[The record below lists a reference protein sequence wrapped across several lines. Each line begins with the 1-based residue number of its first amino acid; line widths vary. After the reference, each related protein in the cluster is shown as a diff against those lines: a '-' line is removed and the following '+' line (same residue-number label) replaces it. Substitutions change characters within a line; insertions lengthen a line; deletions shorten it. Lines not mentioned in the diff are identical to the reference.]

1 MRGDP
6 LPFADRSS
14 AGRALGQELRQQL
27 ASPVDAAASQHAMPP
42 QVAPLLILGLPR
54 GGVPVA
60 AEVARA
66 LDAPLD
72 VLTARKVG
80 LPQQPEL
87 AIGAVAGDDVV
98 VRDPLAMLPGI
109 VDEATFS
116 LLAHAARAE
125 LRRREQAYR
134 AGRGPLTLA
143 GRTVVLVDDGL
154 ATGATMLAA
163 VRAARRGGATRI
175 IVAVP
180 VASPQ
185 AVSLLAREA
194 DQVIA
199 LRAPVQLASIG
210 QWYDDFSQL
219 DDPSVCALLAGPP
232 PMRRNDRDEAS
243 HR

>member
-14 AGRALGQELRQQL
+14 AGRSLGRELQQQL
-27 ASPVDAAASQHAMPP
+27 ASRADAPP
-42 QVAPLLILGLPR
+42 TQATHGPLLVLGLPR

-87 AIGAVAGDDVV
+87 AIGAVAGEDVV

-109 VDEATFS
+109 VDEATFA

-134 AGRGPLTLA
+134 AGRGPLDLA

-194 DQVIA
+194 DQVVA
-199 LRAPVQLASIG
+199 LRAPAQLTSIG

-219 DDPSVCALLAGPP
+219 DDPTVCALLAQPP
-232 PMRRNDRDEAS
+232 PIRGKDRGEAP